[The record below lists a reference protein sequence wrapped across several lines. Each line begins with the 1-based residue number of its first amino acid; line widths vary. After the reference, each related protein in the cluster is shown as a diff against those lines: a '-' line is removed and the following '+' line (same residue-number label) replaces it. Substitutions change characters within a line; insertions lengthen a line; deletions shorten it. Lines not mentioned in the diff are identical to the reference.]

1 MGAAKVH
8 AARPSVLLCLLLLL
22 QVAYCLCAVCKCV
35 GHELVGPM
43 TLPLAL
49 MRDMTA
55 VQRISSNRT
64 SLTEPATPG
73 PSMTAQ
79 GLAKLS
85 PGQASVQDSLGATS
99 LGSSAVGQAPM
110 ARKLLFEMFASW
122 CEEGD
127 GKL

>member
-1 MGAAKVH
+1 
-8 AARPSVLLCLLLLL
+8 
-22 QVAYCLCAVCKCV
+22 
-35 GHELVGPM
+35 M

-49 MRDMTA
+49 MRDMAA
-55 VQRISSNRT
+55 VQRISSNRS

-85 PGQASVQDSLGATS
+85 PGQTSVQDSVGVS
-99 LGSSAVGQAPM
+99 SPGSSAVGQAPM
-110 ARKLLFEMFASW
+110 ARKLLFEMFAPW

-127 GKL
+127 GEHQVQMTHICNVRVPVALDCTVEGVSASDSSRCEA